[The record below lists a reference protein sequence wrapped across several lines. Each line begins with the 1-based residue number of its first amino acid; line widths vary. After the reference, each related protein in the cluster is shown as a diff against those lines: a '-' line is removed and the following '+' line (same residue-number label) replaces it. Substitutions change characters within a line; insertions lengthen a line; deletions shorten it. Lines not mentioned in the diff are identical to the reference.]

1 MVLCPG
7 LAARLGGAGMSDSI
21 LPVRALNLGYE
32 VDGTPLIDD
41 VSMTVAPGAFT
52 VLLGPNGAGKSLLL
66 RLLHGLIAPT
76 SGTIDWTG
84 GGDMRGRTLR
94 QRQAMVFQ
102 RPVLLRRSVE
112 ANVRYALKWQGAQ
125 PADLQAAA
133 ESALERAGLADRRR
147 VPARLLSVGEQQ
159 RLVVA
164 RALAGK
170 PDILFLDEPTASLD
184 PASVQ
189 LIEALL
195 IEANAAGTAMVLV
208 THDIGQARRLGQEI
222 IFVHRGRLVE
232 SGSAAAFFSDPKSAA
247 AKAYLEGEIVV

>member
-1 MVLCPG
+1 
-7 LAARLGGAGMSDSI
+7 MSRSI
-21 LPVRALNLGYE
+21 LPLRAENLRYE
-32 VDGTPLIDD
+32 VDGTGLIDGISLSVD
-41 VSMTVAPGAFT
+41 PGAFA
-52 VLLGPNGAGKSLLL
+52 VVLGPNGAGKSLLL
-66 RLLHGLIAPT
+66 RLLHGLISPT
-76 SGTIDWTG
+76 SGTIAWAG
-84 GGDMRGRTLR
+84 AAEMRGRTLR

-112 ANVRYALKWQGAQ
+112 ANVRYALKWQGAA
-125 PADLQAAA
+125 PGELQAAS
-133 ESALERAGLADRRR
+133 EYALERAGLIDRRR

-164 RALAGK
+164 RALAGE

-189 LIEALL
+189 QIETLL

-222 IFVHRGRLVE
+222 VFVHRGRLVE
-232 SGSAAAFFSDPKSAA
+232 SGAANDFFTAPKSPAA
-247 AKAYLEGEIVV
+247 RAYLEGEIVV

>member
-1 MVLCPG
+1 
-7 LAARLGGAGMSDSI
+7 MSKSI
-21 LPVRALNLGYE
+21 LPLRAANLGYE
-32 VDGTPLIDD
+32 VDDTGLIDD
-41 VSMTVAPGAFT
+41 LSMTVDPGAFT
-52 VLLGPNGAGKSLLL
+52 VVLGPNGAGKSLLL
-66 RLLHGLIAPT
+66 RLLHGLIVPT

-84 GGDMRGRTLR
+84 PADMRGRTLR

-125 PADLQAAA
+125 PGDLQAAS
-133 ESALERAGLADRRR
+133 ESALQRAGLADRRR

-170 PDILFLDEPTASLD
+170 PDIMFLDEPTASLD

-189 LIEALL
+189 EIEALL

-208 THDIGQARRLGQEI
+208 THDIGQARRLAHEVV
-222 IFVHRGRLVE
+222 FLHRGRLIE
-232 SGSAAAFFSDPKSAA
+232 SGPADAFFRDPQSDAA
-247 AKAYLEGEIVV
+247 RAYLKGEIVV

>member
-1 MVLCPG
+1 
-7 LAARLGGAGMSDSI
+7 MSDSI
-21 LPVRALNLGYE
+21 LPVRAQSLGYE
-32 VDGTPLIDD
+32 VDGAGLINDI
-41 VSMTVAPGAFT
+41 SMTVVPGAFT

-66 RLLHGLIAPT
+66 RLLHGLIEPT
-76 SGTIDWTG
+76 SGRVDWTG
-84 GGDMRGRTLR
+84 GADMRGRPLR
-94 QRQAMVFQ
+94 QCQAMVFQ

-125 PADLQAAA
+125 PGDLQAAC

-189 LIEALL
+189 QIEALL
-195 IEANAAGTAMVLV
+195 IEANGAGTAMVLV

-222 IFVHRGRLVE
+222 VFLHRGRLVE
-232 SGSAAAFFSDPKSAA
+232 SGPADAFFSTPESEA

>member
-1 MVLCPG
+1 MSKSVLP
-7 LAARLGGAGMSDSI
+7 LRAA
-21 LPVRALNLGYE
+21 NLRYE
-32 VDGTPLIDD
+32 VDGSDLIDD
-41 VSMTVAPGAFT
+41 LSMTVDPGAFT
-52 VLLGPNGAGKSLLL
+52 VVLGPNGAGKSLLL

-84 GGDMRGRTLR
+84 QADMRGRTLR

-125 PADLQAAA
+125 PGDLQAAS
-133 ESALERAGLADRRR
+133 ESALQRAGLADRRR

-189 LIEALL
+189 QIEALL

-208 THDIGQARRLGQEI
+208 THDIGQARRLAHEVV
-222 IFVHRGRLVE
+222 FLHRGRLVE
-232 SGSAAAFFSDPKSAA
+232 NGPANAFFTDPQSEAA
-247 AKAYLEGEIVV
+247 RAYLKGEIVV

>member
-1 MVLCPG
+1 
-7 LAARLGGAGMSDSI
+7 MSDSI
-21 LPVRALNLGYE
+21 LPVSARNLRYNINSVE
-32 VDGTPLIDD
+32 LIGNI
-41 VSMTVAPGAFT
+41 SMTVEPGAFT
-52 VLLGPNGAGKSLLL
+52 VVLGPNGAGKSLLL

-76 SGTIDWTG
+76 SGSIDWTG
-84 GGDMRGRTLR
+84 SANLNGRTLR

-112 ANVRYALKWQGAQ
+112 ANVKYALKWQGAR
-125 PADLQAAA
+125 PNDLRAAS
-133 ESALERAGLADRRR
+133 EYALERAGLAERRR

-189 LIEALL
+189 QIESLL
-195 IEANAAGTAMVLV
+195 IEANAAG
-208 THDIGQARRLGQEI
+208 
-222 IFVHRGRLVE
+222 
-232 SGSAAAFFSDPKSAA
+232 S
-247 AKAYLEGEIVV
+247 